1 MYYLLTYQGNIDYDF
16 LISLLTILTGLR
28 MRMMIR
34 KKSGIYRN
42 IDGRLRQNMM
52 QKKRSGSLC

>member
-16 LISLLTILTGLR
+16 LISLLTILTGSR